1 MDGRAH
7 ASVTGIGRVPQTDSI
22 AREEDERWEGG
33 DEGVGGEQM
42 SELSG
47 GANGAGKRV
56 SGM

>member
-1 MDGRAH
+1 M
-7 ASVTGIGRVPQTDSI
+7 TGIGRVPQTDSI